1 MPGEKRRLSSRRQ
14 AEAHPLRKVLA
25 VDDNPL
31 EPHPLIPERP
41 RWSHRLRGLTMDLT
55 PLRTSR
61 EYRLL
66 WLGSGI
72 SYIGT
77 QLTFV
82 AIPYQV
88 YRITG
93 STLAVGL
100 TALFELVPLLLLS
113 LVGGAVADAVD
124 RRKLLLVTDSLLALN
139 SLILALHA
147 TGDNPKVWILYALA
161 AVNAGLYAMGSPGLR
176 SATPHLLPPEQLVAA
191 AALTGSVQNLGAVAG
206 PMIAGTL
213 IAVIGLPWTYGLDL
227 LTYLVSIVFIF
238 LIAPIPPLPDSNRVS
253 ARSVLDGIRFLKGRH
268 VLQGSF
274 VVDINAMVF
283 GMPTALF
290 PAFALERYG
299 GGPEIV
305 GFLYAAPSAGAL
317 LAALLSGWTGKI
329 RRQGLAVYIAVL
341 SWGGSLVAFGLS
353 ATLLL
358 GLVFLAIAGAADEIS
373 AIFRNA
379 ILQTAAPK
387 HMQGRLSG
395 LELAVVASGPS
406 LGDLE
411 AGVVASAT
419 SIGFAVV
426 SGGFLCIAGVGVI
439 ALLMPQFARYD
450 ARNPTP

>member
-1 MPGEKRRLSSRRQ
+1 M
-14 AEAHPLRKVLA
+14 
-25 VDDNPL
+25 DDNPL
-31 EPHPLIPERP
+31 EPHPPFPERP
-41 RWSHRLRGLTMDLT
+41 RWYHRLRGVAMDLT

-61 EYRLL
+61 DYRLL
-66 WLGSGI
+66 WLGSGV

-100 TALFELVPLLLLS
+100 TALFELIPLLFLS

-124 RRKLLLVTDSLLALN
+124 RRKLLLVTDSLLALT

-147 TGDNPKVWILYALA
+147 AGDNPKVWVLYALA
-161 AVNAGLYAMGSPGLR
+161 SANAGLYAMGAPALR
-176 SATPHLLPPEQLVAA
+176 SATPHLLPREQIVAA

-213 IAVIGLPWTYGLDL
+213 IAVIGLPWTYGLDVL
-227 LTYLVSIVFIF
+227 SYLVSIVCIF
-238 LIAPIPPLPDSNRVS
+238 LIAPIPPLPDADRVS
-253 ARSVLDGIRFLKGRH
+253 ARSVLDGIRFLKGRQ

-290 PAFALERYG
+290 PAFALDRFG
-299 GGPEIV
+299 GGAEIV
-305 GFLYAAPSAGAL
+305 GFLYAAPSVGAL
-317 LAALLSGWTGKI
+317 LAALISGWTGRI
-329 RRQGLAVYIAVL
+329 RRQGVAVYIAVL
-341 SWGGSLVAFGLS
+341 LWGGSLVGFGLS
-353 ATLLL
+353 GTLMV
-358 GLVFLAIAGAADEIS
+358 GLVFLAMAGAADQVS
-373 AIFRNA
+373 AIFRHT

-411 AGVVASAT
+411 AGAVASVT

-426 SGGFLCIAGVGVI
+426 SGGFLCIAGVGVM